1 VHEAA
6 LAGDSV
12 SDALK
17 RYRDAERDLIHVRWM
32 HSGFDSPREDVVIE
46 SLADAWE
53 ALTDE
58 EREIIEAEPR
68 RSLIRSTQGKGMVS
82 IQDLDVLSADERSRP
97 PRRRV
102 EVA

>member
-1 VHEAA
+1 M
-6 LAGDSV
+6 

-17 RYRDAERDLIHVRWM
+17 RYRDIERDLIHVRWM
-32 HSGFDSPREDVVIE
+32 HCGFDSPQEDLVIE
-46 SLADAWE
+46 ALADAWT

-68 RSLIRSTQGKGMVS
+68 KSLIRSALPKGMLT
-82 IQDLDVLSADERSRP
+82 IHDFDVLSEGEQSRP